1 MREYRHLPFLMLVG
15 LLSVASPAYADAP
28 EIPAEADQPE
38 GALARWWAD
47 MSFRDAEVA
56 PGERTTNL
64 FALQLS
70 GEQASANAQ
79 AASAVQREKAAER
92 FLKTYEYAIKESYY
106 GTSFKSG
113 GGK

>member
-15 LLSVASPAYADAP
+15 LLSVASPAYAD
-28 EIPAEADQPE
+28 I
-38 GALARWWAD
+38 
-47 MSFRDAEVA
+47 SFRDAEVA